1 MSYTYEIKNDKII
14 EYFNYVNHT
23 PFYKEK
29 IESWYIGVF
38 KEEVQPLLNKE
49 PDFPIDE
56 KIISS
61 FYRVKEWLLENY
73 PELLL

>member
-29 IESWYIGVF
+29 IESWYI
-38 KEEVQPLLNKE
+38 KTLLK
-49 PDFPIDE
+49 
-56 KIISS
+56 K
-61 FYRVKEWLLENY
+61 
-73 PELLL
+73 